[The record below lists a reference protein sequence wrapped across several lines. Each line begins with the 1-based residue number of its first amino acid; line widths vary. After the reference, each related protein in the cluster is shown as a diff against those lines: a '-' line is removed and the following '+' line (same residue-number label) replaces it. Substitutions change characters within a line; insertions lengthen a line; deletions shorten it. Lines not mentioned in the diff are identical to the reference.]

1 MYNDHGFNNPVL
13 WLNVTWYFG
22 FLNLV
27 FSLIHSYLRDTMLG
41 GVIELVHIQLHAQLR
56 IWRRSQALV
65 HVFVFVFVFLKTYPE
80 GSEKLL
86 ETLDRIIL
94 EYAGNSKRSWC
105 ASFES
110 LIILLIMLQIQPVNV
125 ANNTVLIQRIQAV
138 LVEQTTKTP
147 LHTHSDKGLY

>member
-27 FSLIHSYLRDTMLG
+27 FSFIHSYLRDTMLG
-41 GVIELVHIQLHAQLR
+41 GVIELVYIQLHAQLR

-65 HVFVFVFVFLKTYPE
+65 HVFVFVFLKTYPE